1 MLRNIPV
8 RSICLLAILGFA
20 PAFAATD
27 RDTLYQVSTIDAL
40 MAGVAD
46 GAMPIKELTKHG
58 NIGVGTFEGLDG
70 EMILVDGK
78 VYRVNSLGKVDRM
91 PADALTPF
99 AQVSWFD
106 KDKTVPVQTAL
117 DLAGLEKMLDA
128 ASPSQNYPVFFRVEG
143 TFPYIKTRAV
153 PKQSKPYPGL
163 GEVAGKQAVF
173 EARDMEGTLV
183 GLRTPAYTKGLS
195 VPGYHMHFLS
205 RDRAFGGHVLALEMT
220 AGIVYVDDTSRYE
233 VVLPLNLAY
242 ANADLARDRSA
253 AIAKAEKDTGVT
265 PKEADALP

>member
-70 EMILVDGK
+70 EMILIDGK
-78 VYRVNSLGKVDRM
+78 VFRVNSFGKVDRM
-91 PADALTPF
+91 PGEATTPF

-106 KDKTVPVQTAL
+106 KDKTITVQTPL
-117 DLAGLEKMLDA
+117 DLAGLEKMLDT

-143 TFPYIKTRAV
+143 TFPYVKTRAV

-173 EARDMEGTLV
+173 EARGMERPI
-183 GLRTPAYTKGLS
+183 GLRTPAYTKGCPFPVTICFFS
-195 VPGYHMHFLS
+195 A
-205 RDRAFGGHVLALEMT
+205 RTDTFGGHVPRFDGRELCLSMT
-220 AGIVYVDDTSRYE
+220 PRAMSDSAAERRVRGRG
-233 VVLPLNLAY
+233 
-242 ANADLARDRSA
+242 LARDRAPPSRKPKGHRRRSKKPTRYHD
-253 AIAKAEKDTGVT
+253 KA
-265 PKEADALP
+265 